1 MDRVIQVRPISA
13 SRYKKEQEER
23 LKKLRKSLTNPI
35 GCEDF
40 AVILKEIRET
50 ENFIRGL

>member
-1 MDRVIQVRPISA
+1 MDRVIPVRPINA

-23 LKKLRKSLTNPI
+23 LAKLKKSLVNPI

-40 AVILKEIRET
+40 AVILKEIKDT
-50 ENFIRGL
+50 EKFIRGL